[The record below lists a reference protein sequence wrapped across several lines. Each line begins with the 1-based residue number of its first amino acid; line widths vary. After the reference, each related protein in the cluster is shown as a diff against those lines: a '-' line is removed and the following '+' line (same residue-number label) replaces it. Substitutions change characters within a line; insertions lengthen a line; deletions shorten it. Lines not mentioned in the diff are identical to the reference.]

1 MDQSFLLFTVFS
13 PIIGAIVALIA
24 SRSNQLQR
32 WIGLVASIIT
42 LLFASLVL
50 RANWVEGIQIYRMGG
65 WSPPYGIIF
74 VGDMLSSMFGFMAA
88 SVMVGGFLYAFS
100 CNDYAVNR
108 KTFIPLFLTMETG
121 LLGAFYTGDIF
132 TLFVFIELL
141 VLSSVG
147 LTAMSDNRLGVEA
160 AMKYLFI
167 NGMGSMFLLMGIG
180 ALYTSYGTLNM
191 ADIAVS
197 VQLEG
202 RVLLATLAMIA
213 LTCSFMLKSAIF
225 PFHFW
230 QPDFHTTAPT
240 PISAMLSSVIVKI
253 GIYGLIRLVTL
264 LFVEEAS
271 LIRVALGWLGV
282 ISIFLGSLSALRTYN
297 GKRLLAFSTSAQIG
311 YILLGIGWNTPTALV
326 AAILFAFN
334 HAFIKS
340 AMLMLYGV
348 IGSRN
353 QSKTADFKH
362 IVGMGHSL
370 PAYVRW
376 VYLLG
381 GMALAGLP
389 PMNGFIAKVF
399 LAQSGIEVGS
409 WWMVGLMIGGSLLT
423 SLYVFNTWQLVF
435 LQEPNE
441 HTALPKDP
449 VLFDSPLAPTLLISA
464 ALLMGIF
471 ANPFIHW
478 AERVV
483 EQISDP
489 SHYIQAVPLAQ
500 ERLLTIERLHSES

>member
-1 MDQSFLLFTVFS
+1 MDQIFLLFTVFS

-24 SRSNQLQR
+24 SRSNVLQR
-32 WIGLVASIIT
+32 WIGLLSSVVA
-42 LLFASLVL
+42 LMFATLVL
-50 RANWVEGIQIYRMGG
+50 RANWVEGIQVYRMGG
-65 WSPPYGIIF
+65 WSPPYGI
-74 VGDMLSSMFGFMAA
+74 VLVADMLSSMFGFMAA
-88 SVMVGGFLYAFS
+88 SVMVAGFLYAFS
-100 CNDYAVNR
+100 SHDYAV
-108 KTFIPLFLTMETG
+108 KSKAFFPLFLTMETG

-132 TLFVFIELL
+132 TFFVFIELL

-197 VQLEG
+197 IQLGG
-202 RVLLATLAMIA
+202 RVLMATLAMVA

-230 QPDFHTTAPT
+230 QPDFHTTSPT
-240 PISAMLSSVIVKI
+240 PVSAMLSSVIVKI

-264 LFVEEAS
+264 LFIEEGT
-271 LIRVALGWLGV
+271 LIRMALGWLGV

-311 YILLGIGWNTPTALV
+311 YVLLGIGWNTPTALA

-334 HAFIKS
+334 HAFVKS

-348 IGSRN
+348 VASRN
-353 QSKTADFKH
+353 QAKTVDFEY
-362 IVGMGHSL
+362 IVGMGHAL
-370 PAYVRW
+370 PPYVRW

-399 LAQSGIEVGS
+399 LAQSGLEVGT
-409 WWMVGLMIGGSLLT
+409 WWMVGLMIGASLLT
-423 SLYVFNTWQLVF
+423 SLYVFNSWQLVF
-435 LQEPNE
+435 LQEPND
-441 HTALPKDP
+441 HTAPLKDP
-449 VLFDSPLAPTLLISA
+449 AQFDSPLAPTLLIA
-464 ALLMGIF
+464 VALMMGIF
-471 ANPFIHW
+471 ASPIIDW
-478 AERVV
+478 SMRVV
-483 EQISDP
+483 EQISEP

-500 ERLLTIERLHSES
+500 ERLLMLERYAPES